1 MTKLLKSILLSLGL
15 VMAITNVALAKDE
28 AKPATSTATSTAAS
42 AAATKA
48 APSASAAASASAPK
62 AKPAPLL
69 DINSAS
75 KKDLAKLPKI
85 GEARSAAIIKGRPY
99 SGKDE
104 LLSKKILTEDAYN
117 EIKDL
122 IIAKQKPKAA
132 DKKK

>member
-1 MTKLLKSILLSLGL
+1 MTKLLKSILLSLGI

-28 AKPATSTATSTAAS
+28 AKPATSTAAS